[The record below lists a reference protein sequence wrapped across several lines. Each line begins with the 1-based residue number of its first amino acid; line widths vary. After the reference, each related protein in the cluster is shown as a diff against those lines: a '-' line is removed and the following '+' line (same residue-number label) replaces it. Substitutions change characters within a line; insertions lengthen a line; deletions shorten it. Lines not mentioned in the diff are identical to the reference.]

1 MAIRYRLAALLVLLA
16 GLLAGCGQAEP
27 TAGPNSPSDTQ
38 GSSASTPSAIA
49 ATGESED
56 SVSGSSAQDDDPS
69 EINGWYGVEG
79 HQLYLHCLGT
89 GRPTA
94 IMEAGFNDTGE
105 TWYVVQAEVATATRA
120 CAYDRAGLGRS
131 DPGPES
137 PTSLQ
142 VVYQLHKMLGDAG
155 IEGPYVLVGH
165 SLGAVPLVVLTAP
178 HKERADDLAAGLS
191 DRFEEIWAEMQEEMA
206 QMSAN
211 STHVIAE
218 ESGHFVRHDQPELVI
233 NAILGLIEDCSR

>member
-1 MAIRYRLAALLVLLA
+1 
-16 GLLAGCGQAEP
+16 
-27 TAGPNSPSDTQ
+27 
-38 GSSASTPSAIA
+38 
-49 ATGESED
+49 
-56 SVSGSSAQDDDPS
+56 
-69 EINGWYGVEG
+69 
-79 HQLYLHCLGT
+79 
-89 GRPTA
+89 
-94 IMEAGFNDTGE
+94 
-105 TWYVVQAEVATATRA
+105 
-120 CAYDRAGLGRS
+120 
-131 DPGPES
+131 
-137 PTSLQ
+137 
-142 VVYQLHKMLGDAG
+142 MLGDAG

-178 HKERADDLAAGLS
+178 HRERADDLAAGLS